1 MVVSRWHG
9 GLILEADFAQL
20 EFRVAGE
27 LSGDAQIKADV
38 ESKFDV
44 HSYTASILNNTAMA
58 LVTKGQRQDAKS
70 DTFKPLYGGTTGT
83 PSQQAYYKAFAEK
96 YAGVTEWH
104 QRLLREAVS
113 YHVITIPSGRQ
124 YAFPYAKRMPWGGVT
139 NATQIKNYPVQGLA
153 TADIVPCAVIRIWH
167 ALRSAK
173 LKSILINTVHD
184 SVVLDIY
191 PGELE
196 TVARLTH
203 DCMVNVKDEMLRR
216 YNYHM
221 QLALEAEL
229 KVGPN
234 WLDNEV
240 LEELPIAA

>member
-38 ESKFDV
+38 DAKYDV
-44 HSYTASILNNTAMA
+44 HSFTAKTLTEA
-58 LVTKGQRQDAKS
+58 GQSTNRQGAKPH
-70 DTFKPLYGGTTGT
+70 TFKPLYGGTSGT
-83 PSQQAYYKAFAEK
+83 YAEQAYYKAFAEK

-139 NATQIKNYPVQGLA
+139 NATQIKNYGVQGFA
-153 TADIVPCAVIRIWH
+153 TADIVPCSVISIWH
-167 ALRSAK
+167 ALRRAK

-184 SVVLDIY
+184 SVVLDVY
-191 PGELE
+191 PGELDQ
-196 TVARLTH
+196 VARITH
-203 DCMVNVKDEMLRR
+203 ECMVNTKSEMLRR
-216 YNYHM
+216 YNYIM
-221 QLALEAEL
+221 KLDLEAEL

-240 LEELPIAA
+240 IPIERGDIAA